1 VSSGALGAG
10 AYLAGAF
17 ELAIT
22 LAGVAV
28 TAGVIDRRR
37 LAFLRG
43 ADRVVAV
50 ALVAIAALLAD
61 HLLPLMA
68 GVMTRATVP
77 AVSVLMAAL
86 ALRYVPAEG
95 GRRARPWT
103 AFAGAARRAAIRAQ
117 GGWLRA
123 AATRLRGAS
132 PAALASGLLGAAAV
146 LAVASGSLAY
156 TLATSRQPFT
166 LVDIASFHLPN
177 VARWIQS
184 GSLWQVDQFIP
195 YLWQGNYPQSG
206 DVMLLA
212 AVLPWHSDFA
222 ARYVDLPF
230 VALTAAAVYAIAREL
245 GAPRTSAL
253 VFSACLPALPI
264 VALSAYQGA
273 MPDAVMYATFAGGS
287 LFLLRFAR
295 TRRRAEL
302 VLAGLGLGICFGV
315 KWYSLTSVAAVLIV
329 WLAAELARRRGGRRL
344 TRDAATVVGL
354 IVALGG
360 VWLLRNLLESG
371 DPLFPT
377 RTRLLGVTLF
387 DAPPDLYRPV
397 AGFRVLD
404 YVGNGHVWS
413 TYISP
418 AFTVAFRR
426 IGEVLLAGSA
436 LAAGLCLSR
445 RVSRPERA
453 RVLAVLACG
462 LLLTF
467 AYFDTP
473 YSALGP
479 RGAPVNT
486 FANTRYWVPAL
497 ICAAP
502 VCAWAAGRAGPVRL
516 LVELAGALA
525 VASGLRRGFTYPAT
539 ADWLAGAVLAAAV
552 AAAAAGALPRLAA
565 SPHRTRLRALAAA
578 GVGLAA
584 VGSFFLYFQ
593 QRAFLRG
600 RYVRADPVLV
610 ALARDPA
617 RHRVALTGVWDAA
630 GVPPVLPAF
639 GPRLANR
646 VDYVGPWVRH
656 SLMQYEQPAPLAAAL
671 RRGRYDVVVLGTAAF
686 PGRAATPPAWV
697 AAAGFRVVGAEPRLV
712 VFARR

>member
-1 VSSGALGAG
+1 VSSGGLGAS
-10 AYLAGAF
+10 AYLAGALQ
-17 ELAIT
+17 LAVT

-28 TAGVIDRRR
+28 TAVVVDRRR

-43 ADRVVAV
+43 ADRVAAV
-50 ALVAIAALLAD
+50 SLLAIGALLAD

-68 GVMTRATVP
+68 GAMTRITVP
-77 AVSVLMAAL
+77 TVSLAMAVLAA
-86 ALRYVPAEG
+86 RFVPG
-95 GRRARPWT
+95 GGERGAGAWT
-103 AFAGAARRAAIRAQ
+103 TLTGAARRAAIRAQ
-117 GGWLRA
+117 GGPLRVA
-123 AATRLRGAS
+123 AARLRRGP
-132 PAALASGLLGAAAV
+132 PAAWASGLLAAATV
-146 LAVASGSLAY
+146 LAVTAGSLAY
-156 TLATSRQPFT
+156 MLATSRQPFT

-184 GSLWQVDQFIP
+184 GSLWQVDQFLP

-230 VALTAAAVYAIAREL
+230 LALTAVAVYAIAREL
-245 GAPRTSAL
+245 EAPRASAL
-253 VFSACLPALPI
+253 VFSACVPALPI

-273 MPDAVMYATFAGGS
+273 MPDAVMYATFAAGS
-287 LFLLRFAR
+287 LFLLRYTR
-295 TRRRAEL
+295 TRRRPDL
-302 VLAGLGLGICFGV
+302 LLAGLGLGICFGV
-315 KWYSLTSVAAVLIV
+315 KWYSLTSVAAVLVV
-329 WLAAELARRRGGRRL
+329 WLAAELARRRGARGL
-344 TRDAATVVGL
+344 ARDGAILVGL

-377 RTRLLGVTLF
+377 RVRLLGLTLF
-387 DAPPDLYRPV
+387 DAPPDPYRRL

-404 YVGNGHVWS
+404 YIGDGHVWS

-418 AFTVAFRR
+418 SFTLAFRR

-436 LAAGLCLSR
+436 LAAALCLSR
-445 RVSRPERA
+445 RGSQFQRA

-486 FANTRYWVPAL
+486 FVNTRYWVPAL

-502 VCAWAAGRAGPVRL
+502 LCAWAAGRAGPFRV

-539 ADWLAGAVLAAAV
+539 ADWLAGGALAIGLAG
-552 AAAAAGALPRLAA
+552 AAAAAGPRLAA
-565 SPHRTRLRALAAA
+565 WSPRTRSRALAGA

-584 VGSFFLYFQ
+584 AGVFFLYFQ

-600 RYVRADPVLV
+600 RYVSSDPVLV

-617 RHRVALTGVWDAA
+617 RHRVALAGLWDSA
-630 GVPPVLPAF
+630 GVPPILPAF

-656 SLMQYEQPAPLAAAL
+656 SLGQYGQPAPLDAAL
-671 RRGRYDVVVLGTAAF
+671 RRGGYDVVVLGTAAF
-686 PGRAATPPAWV
+686 PGRSPTPPAWV
-697 AAAGFRVVGAEPRLV
+697 QAAGYRVVGADRRLL